1 MPQPFYS
8 REKAPGPTEWEAG
21 WAPEPVWKILEKC
34 NTSKKDEFMFGP
46 TVYGSVADVLF
57 TVMTIRGTSYI
68 NSQLK

>member
-8 REKAPGPTEWEAG
+8 REKAPVPTEWEAG